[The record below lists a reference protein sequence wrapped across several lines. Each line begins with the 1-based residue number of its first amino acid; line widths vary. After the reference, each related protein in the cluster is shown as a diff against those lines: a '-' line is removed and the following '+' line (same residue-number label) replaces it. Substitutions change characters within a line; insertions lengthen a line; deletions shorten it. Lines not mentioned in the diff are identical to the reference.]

1 MKRIFN
7 FLVILVVVVLAMLFG
22 KLNPAPV
29 DVDFFF
35 VPPISGWPLGFWLL
49 LFFLIGMLLAGLLV
63 YVQLWFSLRRRMKVM
78 RREQQSAA
86 TATGQGDAPRL
97 EADSDD

>member
-7 FLVILVVVVLAMLFG
+7 FLIILVGVVLAMLFG

-29 DVDFFF
+29 DVNFFF
-35 VPPISGWPLGFWLL
+35 QTFPGWPLGFWLL
-49 LFFLIGMLLAGLLV
+49 LFFLGGMLLAGSLV
-63 YVQLWFSLRRRMKVM
+63 YVQLWFSLRRRLRIL

-86 TATGQGDAPRL
+86 SGTG
-97 EADSDD
+97 